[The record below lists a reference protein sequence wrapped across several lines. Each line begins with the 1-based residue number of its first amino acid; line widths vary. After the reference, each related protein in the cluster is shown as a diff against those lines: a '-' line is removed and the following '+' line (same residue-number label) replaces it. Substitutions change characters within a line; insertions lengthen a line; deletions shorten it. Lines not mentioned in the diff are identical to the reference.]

1 MMEKII
7 RLIINKNVP
16 PKYLNY
22 KKLKNKYLK
31 FLKSQEILSEP
42 FRDKIG
48 QLNNFYLPISK
59 MIFKTYQNEKRT
71 QIIGLTGGQGSG
83 KSTISNILK
92 IILKEKYKLETIVF
106 SIDDFY
112 KTLKERKIMS
122 KKISPLFLT
131 RGVPGTHDTKML
143 YNCIKNIKRSKFK
156 RMMLPKF
163 NKATDD
169 RMQKKKWVKV
179 KKKPNIVIFEG
190 WCVGAE
196 PQKNKD
202 LLVPIN
208 ELEKDNDKKKIW
220 RNKVN
225 QELKKNYKK
234 IFQLIDK
241 IIFLKVPSFKHVF
254 KWRLL
259 QEKKLRIISKG
270 SKTMSG
276 NQIKNFIM
284 YYERLTKHML
294 KTFIYK
300 ADSIVKVDKKHKLQS
315 IKFN

>member
-1 MMEKII
+1 MHS
-7 RLIINKNVP
+7 NKLSYQKV
-16 PKYLNY
+16 
-22 KKLKNKYLK
+22 KNKYLK
-31 FLKSQEILSEP
+31 YIKSQEVLSEP
-42 FRDKIG
+42 FRNKIN
-48 QLNNFYLPISK
+48 QFNNFYLPISQ
-59 MIFKTYQNEKRT
+59 MIYKNYLINKKTQV
-71 QIIGLTGGQGSG
+71 IGLTGGQGSG

-92 IILKEKYKLETIVF
+92 ILLKENFNLETVIF

-112 KTLKERKIMS
+112 KTFKERKIMS
-122 KKISPLFLT
+122 KNVSSLFLT
-131 RGVPGTHDTKML
+131 RGVPGTHDTKMIL
-143 YNCIKNIKRSKFK
+143 NSIKALKNSRFK
-156 RMMLPKF
+156 KILIPKF
-163 NKATDD
+163 NKGFDD
-169 RMQKKKWVKV
+169 RESKSKWLRVN
-179 KKKPNIVIFEG
+179 KKPNIVIFEG

-196 PQKNKD
+196 PQKKKD
-202 LLVPIN
+202 LLVPVN
-208 ELEKDNDKKKIW
+208 ELEKHKDKNKIW
-220 RNKVN
+220 RYKVN
-225 QELKKNYKK
+225 EELKKNYKK